1 MTKAQQ
7 ILYNITRQKNKKG
20 VKFMEKTELIN
31 AIEAQKNNF
40 YKDGNIFLLKKDN
53 EFIDGDFRTAK
64 IDDEELDINGMK
76 IKILASLFKRQDG
89 FSNYWSIYEFASVDF
104 SETREGYYKLWIPY
118 ENAADKHL
126 NLSNHFGSDIF
137 THGFCGSLNDYLKF
151 NIKEQ
156 YTFSFFYHISN
167 FLIIGCEEK
176 ITFKEFDEYCRII
189 LSAVGFITGFIQMD
203 RGYYFEDDDLECSEY
218 KNFKYTSRF
227 SPTYKSSFYTIEGN
241 PHQYCF
247 SNKKV
252 DINEKNKKLNKKD
265 FENLID
271 KMLDNINFREAID
284 TLTTA
289 NTLSISYHSMRLLAT
304 VLEIL
309 TQKNESDNKRT
320 EIKRTTYEEDFIKQL
335 KKEAERLIGDNSS
348 LKEKKK
354 NILGRI
360 DNIFNLPNND
370 KLLSLFDKNKIELNK
385 LDKKCVMLR
394 NNLLHGEAS
403 ITSILKNQDEIT
415 QVMFIYLKLNTLI
428 NAAIYSSIGYKGII
442 RNLPKLFMDYKNIE
456 ELQNEEYF
464 ISINQ

>member
-1 MTKAQQ
+1 
-7 ILYNITRQKNKKG
+7 
-20 VKFMEKTELIN
+20 MEKTELIN
-31 AIEAQKNNF
+31 VIEAQKNNF

-104 SETREGYYKLWIPY
+104 SETREGYYKLWIPC

-126 NLSNHFGSDIF
+126 NLSHHFSSDIF
-137 THGFCGSLNDYLKF
+137 AYGFCGSSNDYLKF

-156 YTFSFFYHISN
+156 YTFSFFYHNSN
-167 FLIIGCEEK
+167 FLIIDCEGK
-176 ITFKEFDEYCRII
+176 ITFKEFDEYCRVI
-189 LSAVGFITGFIQMD
+189 LSAIGFITGFIQMD
-203 RGYYFEDDDLECSEY
+203 RGYYFENDDLGDSEY
-218 KNFKYTSRF
+218 KNFKYTSSF

-309 TQKNESDNKRT
+309 TQKNELKDKTTRT
-320 EIKRTTYEEDFIKQL
+320 KSTYERNFICQL
-335 KKEAERLIGDNSS
+335 KKVAKQLINNNLD
-348 LKEKKK
+348 LKEKEGK
-354 NILGRI
+354 ILSRI
-360 DNIFNLPNND
+360 GNIFDISNND
-370 KLLSLFDKNKIELNK
+370 KLLSLFDENTIKLNE
-385 LDKKCVMLR
+385 LDKKCIMLR
-394 NNLLHGEAS
+394 NHLLHGNVS
-403 ITSILKNQDEIT
+403 VTGILKNQDETT

>member
-1 MTKAQQ
+1 
-7 ILYNITRQKNKKG
+7 
-20 VKFMEKTELIN
+20 MEKTELIN
-31 AIEAQKNNF
+31 AIETQKNNF

-53 EFIDGDFRTAK
+53 EFIDGDLRTAK

-76 IKILASLFKRQDG
+76 IKILSSLFKRQDG
-89 FSNYWSIYEFASVDF
+89 VSNDWSIYEFASVGF
-104 SETREGYYKLWIPY
+104 NETREGYYKLWIPC
-118 ENAADKHL
+118 ENASSKQSD
-126 NLSNHFGSDIF
+126 HFGSDIF
-137 THGFCGSLNDYLKF
+137 VHGSYGSLNDYLKF
-151 NIKEQ
+151 NIKEK
-156 YTFSFFYHISN
+156 YTFLFFYHNSN
-167 FLIIGCEEK
+167 FLIIDCKKK
-176 ITFKEFDEYCRII
+176 ITFKEFDEYCRVI

-218 KNFKYTSRF
+218 KNFKYTSSF

-241 PHQYCF
+241 PHKYCF

-289 NTLSISYHSMRLLAT
+289 NTLSISYYSMRLLAT

-320 EIKRTTYEEDFIKQL
+320 GIKRTTYEKDFIKQL
-335 KKEAERLIGDNSS
+335 KKEAKRLIGDNSS

-370 KLLSLFDKNKIELNK
+370 KLLSLFDENTIKLNE
-385 LDKKCVMLR
+385 LDKKCIMLR
-394 NNLLHGEAS
+394 NHLLHGNVPV
-403 ITSILKNQDEIT
+403 TGILKNQDEIT
-415 QVMFIYLKLNTLI
+415 QVMFIYLKLTTLI

-464 ISINQ
+464 ISIN

>member
-1 MTKAQQ
+1 M
-7 ILYNITRQKNKKG
+7 LYNITRQKTKKV
-20 VKFMEKTELIN
+20 VKFMKKTELIDVV
-31 AIEAQKNNF
+31 EAQENNF

-53 EFIDGDFRTAK
+53 EFIDGDLRTAK
-64 IDDEELDINGMK
+64 IDDEKLDINGMK
-76 IKILASLFKRQDG
+76 IKIISSLFKRQEG
-89 FSNYWSIYEFASVDF
+89 VSSYWSIYEFASVGF
-104 SETREGYYKLWIPY
+104 NETREGYYKLWIPC
-118 ENAADKHL
+118 ENASSKHF
-126 NLSNHFGSDIF
+126 NLSYHFSSDIF
-137 THGFCGSLNDYLKF
+137 AHRSYGSLNDYLKF
-151 NIKEQ
+151 NIKEK
-156 YTFSFFYHISN
+156 YTFSFFYHNSN
-167 FLIIGCEEK
+167 FLIIDCEEK
-176 ITFKEFDEYCRII
+176 ITFKEFDEYCRVI

-218 KNFKYTSRF
+218 KNFKYTSCF

-309 TQKNESDNKRT
+309 TQKNELKDKTTR
-320 EIKRTTYEEDFIKQL
+320 IKFTYEKNFICQL
-335 KKEAERLIGDNSS
+335 KEVAKQIIDNNPD
-348 LKEKKK
+348 LKEKEGK
-354 NILGRI
+354 ILSRI
-360 DNIFNLPNND
+360 GNIFDISNND
-370 KLLSLFDKNKIELNK
+370 KLLSLFDENTIKLNE
-385 LDKKCVMLR
+385 LDKKCIMLR
-394 NNLLHGEAS
+394 NHLLHGNVPV
-403 ITSILKNQDEIT
+403 TGILKDQDEIT
-415 QVMFIYLKLNTLI
+415 QVMFIYLKLTTLI

-456 ELQNEEYF
+456 ELRNEEYF
-464 ISINQ
+464 ISIN